1 MRLLCFFLVSVVA
14 AGNVLSTWQ
23 DYYQAFG
30 SVVSGAFSHWSTL
43 EEAHKFA
50 HSQHVQHPTQFS
62 LRYDCA
68 PYEVGGDIGKPNK
81 SILGSCNDVLML

>member
-1 MRLLCFFLVSVVA
+1 MRLLCLSLVSVVV

-30 SVVSGAFSHWSTL
+30 TVISGAFSHKPTL
-43 EEAHKFA
+43 EEARKFA
-50 HSQHVQHPTQFS
+50 NWQQVQHPTQFN

-68 PYEVGGDIGKPNK
+68 PYKVGGDIGKPRQQ
-81 SILGSCNDVLML
+81 